1 MKTETLVYFEFQ
13 RKEKSIKMKDTCKV
27 YRALYGYKNSSCY
40 GRYRTQVSGMLD
52 RIEGIR
58 VAKSLFIVPNEYAK
72 EVITFLEDNEAS
84 VKSWQIIH
92 VSEE

>member
-27 YRALYGYKNSSCY
+27 YRTLYGYKNSSCY
-40 GRYRTQVSGMLD
+40 GRYRTQVKGMLD
-52 RIEGIR
+52 RIDGTR

-72 EVITFLEDNEAS
+72 EVISFLEDNAAS
-84 VKSWQIIH
+84 VKSWQIIP

>member
-27 YRALYGYKNSSCY
+27 YRTLYGYKNSSCY
-40 GRYRTQVSGMLD
+40 GRYRTQVKGMLD
-52 RIEGIR
+52 RIDGTR

-72 EVITFLEDNEAS
+72 EVISFLEDNAAS
-84 VKSWQIIH
+84 VKSWQIIP
-92 VSEE
+92 VPEE